1 MKRPAHHPACDT
13 ELGPEFKVEPGV
25 VLMTIHVCL
34 GECWDEFDTR
44 PTTPGAPPIGSEKVA
59 KA

>member
-34 GECWDEFDTR
+34 GECWDEFDTC
-44 PTTPGAPPIGSEKVA
+44 PTPPVRSAE
-59 KA
+59 